1 MNAPLNWSE
10 IARTGGF
17 STSDVARL
25 VHVPAATI
33 TEWLKGAFPVI
44 LSDYEPLNGR
54 LLMSFDALIEA
65 RAIAYFAH
73 QLPVAKL
80 RQIMRQFR
88 EVTGEAHPLAKDQK
102 FVTDGF
108 RLLEKDGEK
117 YVNVVNQVYAEPTL
131 TDPLVKGKVIY
142 DNGAARY
149 FMPDPLHLPLVRV
162 DPRFAFGK
170 PVIIDNGHVVTTAAL
185 AESAAEE
192 GVAEAADWF
201 EVSIAA
207 VRQAQQFQQRQAA

>member
-10 IARTGGF
+10 IARAGGF

-25 VHVPAATI
+25 VHVPVATI
-33 TEWLKGAFPVI
+33 STWLKGVHPVV
-44 LSDYEPLNGR
+44 LPDYEPLNGR

-65 RAIAYFAH
+65 RAVAYFAD
-73 QLPVAKL
+73 QLPLAKL
-80 RQIMRQFR
+80 RGIMRHFR
-88 EVTGEAHPLAKDQK
+88 EVTGEAHPLSKDQK

-108 RLLEKDGEK
+108 RLFEKDGEK

-131 TDPLVKGKVIY
+131 TDPLVKGKVVY

-149 FMPDPLHLPLVRV
+149 FMPDPLNLPLVRI

-170 PVIIDNGHVVTTAAL
+170 PVVVDNGHAVTTSAL

-192 GVAEAADWF
+192 GVAEAANWF
-201 EVSIAA
+201 EVSVAA
-207 VRQAQQFQQRQAA
+207 VEQAQKFQERQAA